1 MMMVQVSEP
10 DLNIQINSEEHWDDT
25 EAKITDILPKILI
38 EVWKYQEFI
47 LKKRKTSGYLYL
59 YGSHFCQGEK
69 SLELRSCLHD
79 PVVNDAPRIGKYNN
93 KD

>member
-38 EVWKYQEFI
+38 EVWKYQGFI
-47 LKKRKTSGYLYL
+47 LEGKKNL
-59 YGSHFCQGEK
+59 
-69 SLELRSCLHD
+69 
-79 PVVNDAPRIGKYNN
+79 
-93 KD
+93 